1 MTKVQEIFE
10 LLPLKEYKDNSGI
23 LYEIIYD
30 KDQDKILMV
39 ITSPYKPQQVKDITK
54 DVMKDL

>member
-1 MTKVQEIFE
+1 MTKTQEIYE

-30 KDQDKILMV
+30 IDTDKILMV
-39 ITSPYKPQQVKDITK
+39 ITSPYKSQQIKDITEEIIK
-54 DVMKDL
+54 

>member
-1 MTKVQEIFE
+1 MTKTQEIYE

-30 KDQDKILMV
+30 IDTDKILMV
-39 ITSPYKPQQVKDITK
+39 ITSPYKPQQIKDITK
-54 DVMKDL
+54 EIIK